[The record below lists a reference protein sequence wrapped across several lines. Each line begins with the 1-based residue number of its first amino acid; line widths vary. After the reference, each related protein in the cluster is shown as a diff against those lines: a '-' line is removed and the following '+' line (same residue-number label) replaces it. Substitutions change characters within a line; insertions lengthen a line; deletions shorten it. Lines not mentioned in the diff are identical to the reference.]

1 MACHKA
7 TDEIL
12 VCNNVF
18 KYKLVKVNNDVY
30 DLVVTPCC
38 TPTAVYDVAR
48 ISERMNGCMQSTYY
62 QAFINTDPVVIIQ
75 DCTLE
80 GAVRRAIAIY
90 FENNP
95 CIECTGCNDTCCNQG
110 LF

>member
-1 MACHKA
+1 MGCNKP

-18 KYKLVKVNNDVY
+18 KFKLVKVNAEVY

-38 TPTAVYDVAR
+38 QPTAVYDVAR
-48 ISERMNGCMQSTYY
+48 ITERTNACMGSAFY
-62 QAFINTDPVVIIQ
+62 QAFINTDPVTIIQ

-90 FENNP
+90 FENTP
-95 CIECTGCNDTCCNQG
+95 CIECNGCTNTCFNCG